1 VIDAGQEHRECSLR
15 KEPQVEANVDHD
27 QFHQHPGVHQGAK
40 GPGLRRA
47 EPPDPAGPIQ
57 RKHLA
62 EYGRKPAEDREDS
75 ELVRAIENRAAAIAV
90 TPAKRIQPTTS
101 LTAADVIAITPIR
114 VRASPYWRRIRP
126 RIGTA
131 VIARPTPTNR
141 LYTEGLIAGASAGAD
156 QCPIMRPRTKDTLTG
171 AIATARARRACIS
184 RVRPQ

>member
-1 VIDAGQEHRECSLR
+1 MRGRSIVNALCGRNPKSKPTLTTISSISTRVFIKAPRAQDSAGL
-15 KEPQVEANVDHD
+15 N
-27 QFHQHPGVHQGAK
+27 
-40 GPGLRRA
+40 
-47 EPPDPAGPIQ
+47 PPDPAGPIQ

-156 QCPIMRPRTKDTLTG
+156 QCPIMRPSTKGTLTG